1 MFCFAGGCEQ
11 PRREEN
17 PFSFK
22 HFLNRDATSG
32 GARPKVYPSK
42 SPSTP
47 RLIANPELT
56 SGLPD
61 FVQDHLVIEQCYL
74 NQQPSQPLSV
84 DIHNLADFGLGLVS
98 LPLRQTLL
106 AALCTIIGRATMQQG
121 WAIQRLVTETCLS
134 GFAILPCYDSFQHQN
149 LSYLKSDLIKQC
161 IYFFITIVG
170 NL

>member
-1 MFCFAGGCEQ
+1 MPIWWYFHVTSGFKKLTEETTTGNSRSRAGNKRIPSHPIMFCFAGGCEQ

-106 AALCTIIGRATMQQG
+106 VALCTIISRATMQQG
-121 WAIQRLVTETCLS
+121 
-134 GFAILPCYDSFQHQN
+134 
-149 LSYLKSDLIKQC
+149 
-161 IYFFITIVG
+161 
-170 NL
+170 